1 MRLLIERDMN
11 FTAIFIFSFLLFPTT
26 TLASP
31 LPCTIWQTQVE
42 AHLVKPYK
50 NKDGT
55 LVIKKSQTVEHCRLK
70 YPKTEKWQT
79 QFFDSA
85 IPGWPIP
92 EEKFKSWTQS
102 EKELVLK
109 FLSEQPQA
117 LRALNDIV
125 LLRGSKS
132 KFKNN
137 PGAAVKALNAIALY
151 DNFFSSKE
159 KSRILS
165 HELSHL
171 YLHNLNPEKLADL
184 VSELGWRQE
193 GKENSLVRLP
203 SYPLLKPDSA
213 QSITED
219 IANHLEDF
227 LHDQKNLHKKFPDR
241 YKSIKEIVPSDFKL
255 ENP

>member
-1 MRLLIERDMN
+1 MKFIT
-11 FTAIFIFSFLLFPTT
+11 FFIFSFLLFSKI

-31 LPCTIWQTQVE
+31 LPCTIWQTQAK
-42 AHLVKPYK
+42 AHPVKPYK
-50 NKDGT
+50 NKNGT
-55 LVIKKSQTVEHCRLK
+55 HIIKSETDEHCRLK

-79 QFFDSA
+79 QFFDGVFS
-85 IPGWPIP
+85 GWPMP
-92 EEKFKSWTQS
+92 DEKFKNWTQS

-109 FLSEQPQA
+109 FLSGQPQA
-117 LRALNDIV
+117 LRALNDIK
-125 LLRGSKS
+125 LLRVSKS

-151 DNFFSSKE
+151 DNFFSSEE

-171 YLHNLNPEKLADL
+171 YLYNLNQEKLANL

-193 GKENSLVRLP
+193 VKENSLIRLP
-203 SYPLLKPDSA
+203 NYLLLKPDSA

-227 LHDQKNLHKKFPDR
+227 LHDRENLRKNFPDR
-241 YKSIKEIVPSDFKL
+241 YKLIQETVPADFKL

>member
-1 MRLLIERDMN
+1 MK
-11 FTAIFIFSFLLFPTT
+11 FTVIFILSFLLFSTI

-42 AHLVKPYK
+42 AHPVKPYK

-55 LVIKKSQTVEHCRLK
+55 LVIKKGETDEHCRLK

-79 QFFDSA
+79 QFFDGA
-85 IPGWPIP
+85 LPGWPIP
-92 EEKFKSWTQS
+92 KEKFKSWTQS

-117 LRALNDIV
+117 LRTLNDV
-125 LLRGSKS
+125 TLLRGSKS

-137 PGAAVKALNAIALY
+137 PDTTTKALNAIAFY
-151 DNFFSSKE
+151 DNFFSSVE
-159 KSRILS
+159 KLRILS

-171 YLHNLNPEKLADL
+171 YLHNLNPEKLANL

-193 GKENSLVRLP
+193 GKENSLVRLANY
-203 SYPLLKPDSA
+203 SLLKPDSA

-227 LHDQKNLHKKFPDR
+227 LHDQVNLRKKFPER
-241 YKSIKEIVPSDFKL
+241 YKLIQDIVPADFKL

>member
-1 MRLLIERDMN
+1 MK
-11 FTAIFIFSFLLFPTT
+11 FTVIFILSFLLFSTI

-42 AHLVKPYK
+42 AHPVKPYK

-55 LVIKKSQTVEHCRLK
+55 LVIKKGETDEHCRLK

-79 QFFDSA
+79 QFFDGA
-85 IPGWPIP
+85 LPGWPIP
-92 EEKFKSWTQS
+92 KEKFKSWTQS

-117 LRALNDIV
+117 LRTRNDV
-125 LLRGSKS
+125 TLLRGSKS

-137 PGAAVKALNAIALY
+137 PDTTTKALNAIAFY
-151 DNFFSSKE
+151 DNFFSSVE

-171 YLHNLNPEKLADL
+171 YLHNLNLEKLANL

-193 GKENSLVRLP
+193 GKDNSLVRLP
-203 SYPLLKPDSA
+203 S
-213 QSITED
+213 
-219 IANHLEDF
+219 
-227 LHDQKNLHKKFPDR
+227 
-241 YKSIKEIVPSDFKL
+241 
-255 ENP
+255 